1 MKKLLPLFFAFTIL
15 VNFSY
20 ASFPI
25 NDTLKLKQNTLQSEE
40 INQYHSNLTK
50 MGIDLNDCKCTS
62 CRKSNITLQNNTVK
76 QSNVAGLYV
85 LSGLILLGVIIWI
98 FVSLNSLYNC
108 ADSSSNCPQSSDEK
122 PKNGAPSEFLW
133 MSLLILISVGVA
145 AKARFI
151 QLRNKRDILKDNS

>member
-1 MKKLLPLFFAFTIL
+1 
-15 VNFSY
+15 
-20 ASFPI
+20 
-25 NDTLKLKQNTLQSEE
+25 
-40 INQYHSNLTK
+40 
-50 MGIDLNDCKCTS
+50 
-62 CRKSNITLQNNTVK
+62 LQNNTVK

-108 ADSSSNCPQSSDEK
+108 ADSSSNCPQSSGEK

>member
-40 INQYHSNLTK
+40 INQYHFNLTK

-62 CRKSNITLQNNTVK
+62 CRKSNITLQNNTIK
-76 QSNVAGLYV
+76 QSNVAGLYI
-85 LSGLILLGVIIWI
+85 LSGLILLGVIICI
-98 FVSLNSLYNC
+98 FVSLNSLFNC
-108 ADSSSNCPQSSDEK
+108 ADSSSNCPQLSGEK